1 VKLQQQEKYN
11 EYVLTKKTALPL
23 EGEK

>member
-11 EYVLTKKTALPL
+11 EYVLVKKTALPL